1 MSLINYKIK
10 NITLPVTDKSP
21 FNQTGV
27 QFVWLGQS
35 GFLFVVDGYF
45 ILVDPYLSNFLEEN
59 EEGLPYSHKRL
70 MENLLDE
77 SLYKKIDLFI
87 ASHDH
92 PDHIDPQLV
101 KDLVKINEKVIF
113 AAPAGCFAL
122 LKELG
127 VKEEKIVKLSPKER
141 FTFKNCLTIESFPA
155 AHPVADFDS
164 ESVKALS
171 YKFAFGSKS
180 ILFAGDT
187 TVYPMWSEWVANSKW
202 DLMLL
207 PVNGRDPIKEANGIV
222 GNMNLMEAIAVALKN
237 RATLLGTH
245 YDMFAFNTI
254 EYAEAKAVFKNF
266 NLEDEFDLT
275 KSGLLYSL

>member
-1 MSLINYKIK
+1 MINYKTE
-10 NITLPVTDKSP
+10 NIALPVTDKTP
-21 FNQTGV
+21 FVQNNL

-77 SLYKKIDLFI
+77 SLYKKIDLVI

-92 PDHIDPQLV
+92 PDHIDPQFV
-101 KDLVKINEKVIF
+101 KDLAKVNDKVLF
-113 AAPAGCFAL
+113 AAPTGCYSL

-127 VKEEKIVKLSPKER
+127 LEEEKIVKLSPKET
-141 FTFKNCLTIESFPA
+141 FIFKNCLTIESFPA
-155 AHPVADFDS
+155 AHPVASFDN
-164 ESVKALS
+164 EKVKALS
-171 YKFAFGSKS
+171 YKFTFGSKN

-187 TVYPMWSEWVANSKW
+187 TVYPKWSEWVAQTNW

-245 YDMFAFNTI
+245 YMMFAFNTI
-254 EYAEAKAVFKNF
+254 EYSHAIEVFRNF